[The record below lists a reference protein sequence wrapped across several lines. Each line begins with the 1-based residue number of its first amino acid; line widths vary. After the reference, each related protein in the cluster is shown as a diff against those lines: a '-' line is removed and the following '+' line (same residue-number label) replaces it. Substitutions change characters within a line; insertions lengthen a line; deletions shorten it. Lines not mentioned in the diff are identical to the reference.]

1 MKFTNGL
8 RTLTTMGAVA
18 ALAIGLA
25 GCSGMSDTG
34 SGGQSKPANENCES
48 VDKVTVVLQWLTQAQ
63 FAGYFAADDKG
74 YYADQCLEVTIQEG
88 GTNVVPNQVVASGN
102 AEFGVSLLP
111 RSLASREEGAD
122 IKLISQIYQN
132 NSYLQVAWADSGFT
146 ELADLKGT
154 TLGAWGGGNDLTL
167 RAALA
172 GSGINMDT
180 DVNVVQQPFDM
191 SLLLNRE
198 ADSVQALT
206 INEYAQLL
214 ETVNPETG
222 ELYTEDDFTMFNLQ
236 ELGYNTL
243 ADGVY
248 AQGAWLEDEAN
259 QDIAA
264 RFLAASYEGWAF
276 CRDNAQECVDIV
288 LQRGSALGATHQL
301 WMMNEVNKLIWTDN
315 GTPIG
320 TVNPEDFERTVEIAI
335 DGGTL
340 KNPASESDVVD
351 SSAHDAA
358 LKLLA
363 DTDVDVIGAGFKPI
377 KVTLT
382 EGGK

>member
-1 MKFTNGL
+1 MKI
-8 RTLTTMGAVA
+8 TTGVRSLAAVSALSIA
-18 ALAIGLA
+18 ALGLA
-25 GCSGMSDTG
+25 GCGGMSDTG
-34 SGGQSKPANENCES
+34 SGSTAKAANENCES

-63 FAGYFAADDKG
+63 FAGYFAADAEG

-102 AEFGVSLLP
+102 AQFGVSLLP

-122 IKLISQIYQN
+122 VKLIGQIYQN
-132 NSYLQVAWADSGFT
+132 NSYLQVAWADAGYK

-172 GSGINMDT
+172 GSGIDMDT

-214 ETVNPETG
+214 ETVNPKTG

-243 ADGVY
+243 ADGIY
-248 AQGAWLEDEAN
+248 AQGAWLEDPAH

-264 RFLAASYEGWAF
+264 RFLAGTYEGWGF
-276 CRDNAQECVDIV
+276 CRDNPEKCVDIV
-288 LQRGSALGATHQL
+288 LERGSALGATHQL
-301 WMMNEVNKLIWTDN
+301 WMMNEVNKLIWLKN
-315 GTPIG
+315 GEPIG
-320 TVNPEDFERTVEIAI
+320 TVNPEDFERTVKIAV

-340 KNPASESDVVD
+340 KKAVPESEVVD
-351 SSAHDAA
+351 TSAHEAA
-358 LKLLA
+358 LEILKA
-363 DTDVDVIGAGFKPI
+363 KNVDVLGENFEPI
-377 KVTLT
+377 TVTLT

>member
-1 MKFTNGL
+1 MKFHDRFRSL
-8 RTLTTMGAVA
+8 A
-18 ALAIGLA
+18 ALGAAGALAVGLA
-25 GCSGMSDTG
+25 GCGGMSEPSGG
-34 SGGQSKPANENCES
+34 SGAAANENCES

-63 FAGYFAADDKG
+63 FAGYFAADEQG
-74 YYADQCLEVTIQEG
+74 FYADQCLEVTVQEG

-102 AEFGVSLLP
+102 AEFGISLLP

-122 IKLISQIYQN
+122 IKLISQVFQN
-132 NSYLQVAWADSGFT
+132 NSYLQIAWADSGFE
-146 ELADLKGT
+146 ELKDLEGT

-214 ETVNPETG
+214 ETINPDTG
-222 ELYTEDDFTMFNLQ
+222 ELYTEDDFTIFNLQ
-236 ELGYNTL
+236 DLGFNTL
-243 ADGVY
+243 ADGIY
-248 AQGAWLEDEAN
+248 AQGAWLEDPAN

-264 RFLAASYEGWAF
+264 RFLAATYEGWAY
-276 CRDNAQECVDIV
+276 CRDNAQSCVDIV

-301 WMMNEVNKLIWTDN
+301 WMMNEVNKLIWTKS
-315 GTPIG
+315 GEPIG
-320 TVNPEDFERTVEIAI
+320 TVNQEDYDRTVKIAM
-335 DGGTL
+335 DAGVL
-340 KNPASESDVVD
+340 KNTPGDDVID
-351 SSAHDAA
+351 LSAHEAA
-358 LKLLA
+358 LRLLEG
-363 DTDVDVIGAGFKPI
+363 TDVNVLGEQFEPI
-377 KVTLT
+377 AVELT